1 MCGIVGYVGKQSS
14 LPILLEG
21 LRALEYIGYD
31 SAGVAF
37 LSSDRK
43 SIKDIKRVGAVSEL
57 MKAVEKTKDIS
68 GTIGIAHTRWAT
80 HGEPTLENTHP
91 HCDEKRKVFVVHNG
105 IIENYRE
112 LKERLKEK
120 GYKFK
125 SETDTEV
132 VAHLISSFLKKG
144 DSYKNSLLKSL
155 SLIEGTYGLV
165 VMYSDNPKTLYVARK
180 SSPLVLGVGDGEN
193 FIASD
198 PSALIGKTRKVIY
211 LKENE
216 VAEVNEK
223 EIKVTNIF
231 DEPVKYEVTRLE
243 WDLEE
248 VRKGDFEH
256 FMLKEIYEGSE
267 VVRSAC
273 RGRLRVK
280 DGKVKLGGL
289 EDVAE
294 RLDSISKIIIV
305 SCGTSFYAGMIG
317 KYLFEEISGISVEV
331 EQASEF
337 RYREGP
343 LDPDSV
349 FLAISQSGETADTLA
364 ALQKAKDKGLLT
376 LGIVNMVGS
385 SIARE
390 TDAGVYNHAGPEIG
404 VASTKAYL
412 SQITILTLM
421 ALFKSDTKSRFSY
434 RALLRELDSVPNL
447 IAEILTK
454 ADQIKA
460 LAEKYKKYEN
470 FLFVGRRYGY
480 PVALEGALK
489 LKEISYIH
497 AEGYSA
503 GEMKHGPIALV
514 DESFPTV
521 AITLNNEMFGK
532 MTSNVE
538 EIKARK
544 GPVIAIATEDDRRVE
559 SLVDDVFYIPSISE
573 PLEPLLAVV
582 PLQLFAYYMGVG
594 RGINVDRPKNL
605 AKSVTVE

>member
-1 MCGIVGYVGKQSS
+1 MCGIVGYVGKQKS

-21 LRALEYIGYD
+21 LKALEYRGYD

-37 LSSDRK
+37 LSAEDK
-43 SIKDIKRVGAVSEL
+43 EIKDVKKVGAVSEL
-57 MKAVEKTKDIS
+57 MDAVLKGKEDS
-68 GTIGIAHTRWAT
+68 GKVGIAHTRWAT
-80 HGEPTLENTHP
+80 HGEPTVENTHP

-112 LKERLKEK
+112 LRERLKEK

-132 VAHLISSFLKKG
+132 IAHLIASFLEEGNDPK
-144 DSYKNSLLKSL
+144 DSLLKAL

-165 VMYSDNPKTLYVARK
+165 VMYSDRPKTLYVARK

-211 LKENE
+211 LKEDE
-216 VAEVNEK
+216 VAEVDEK
-223 EIKVTNIF
+223 EIKVTNIS
-231 DEPVKYEVTRLE
+231 DEPVEYEVTRLE
-243 WDLEE
+243 WNLEE

-256 FMLKEIYEGSE
+256 FMLKEIHEGPE

-273 RGRLRVK
+273 RGRLKVR

-289 EDVAE
+289 EDVSE
-294 RLDSISKIIIV
+294 RLKSISKITIV
-305 SCGTSFYAGMIG
+305 SCGTSFYAGMVG
-317 KYLFEEISGISVEV
+317 KYLFEEISGIPVEV

-349 FLAISQSGETADTLA
+349 LLAISQSGETADTLA
-364 ALQKAKDKGLLT
+364 ALQKAKDRGILT

-412 SQITILTLM
+412 SQITVLTLM
-421 ALFKSDTKSRFSY
+421 ALFNSDPKSRFSY
-434 RALLRELDSVPNL
+434 RALLRELDSVPDL
-447 IAEILTK
+447 ITEILAK
-454 ADQIKA
+454 ADEIKT
-460 LAEKYKKYEN
+460 LAEKYSKYDD
-470 FLFVGRRYGY
+470 FLFIGRRYGY

-514 DESFPTV
+514 DESFPTM

-532 MTSNVE
+532 MSSNVE

-544 GPVIAIATEDDRRVE
+544 GPVLAIATEGDRRVE

-582 PLQLFAYYMGVG
+582 PLQLFAYYVGVS